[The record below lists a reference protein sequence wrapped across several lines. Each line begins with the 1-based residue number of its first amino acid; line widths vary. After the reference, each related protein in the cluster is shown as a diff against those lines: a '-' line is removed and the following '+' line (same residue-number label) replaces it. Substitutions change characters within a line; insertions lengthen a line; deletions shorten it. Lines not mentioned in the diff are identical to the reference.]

1 MGYEE
6 LLGSTFGKF
15 RLFYLFRLFIFL
27 SLLRNPSSRKGGGEG
42 KGGPESMSHAV
53 SSPSGL
59 KRPTPLSRQFS
70 FFLEHFQFVKTNSGV
85 TCACNY
91 FNLNLNFVK
100 VYLHKSTSYF
110 GIKMY
115 KYCQQDSINLL
126 KMNFRKYQK
135 LKLSL
140 SGRFITLH
148 KKLNFFPMFSFS
160 YMYSVFWLL
169 KVKMDWKN
177 LHWSFQYE
185 MSFSMSYVT

>member
-1 MGYEE
+1 
-6 LLGSTFGKF
+6 
-15 RLFYLFRLFIFL
+15 
-27 SLLRNPSSRKGGGEG
+27 
-42 KGGPESMSHAV
+42 
-53 SSPSGL
+53 
-59 KRPTPLSRQFS
+59 
-70 FFLEHFQFVKTNSGV
+70 
-85 TCACNY
+85 
-91 FNLNLNFVK
+91 
-100 VYLHKSTSYF
+100 
-110 GIKMY
+110 MY

-148 KKLNFFPMFSFS
+148 KKLNFFPMLSFS

-185 MSFSMSYVT
+185 MSFPVSYATQVFTFFEEKTKFTIDCLIFYIASCPYIQRRNNFFTAFFKFLLQVPRSKTFFSFFFYLFLQKGF

>member
-15 RLFYLFRLFIFL
+15 RSFIYFVYLSFLVYYETLRAEKGRGRVRGVRSRL
-27 SLLRNPSSRKGGGEG
+27 P
-42 KGGPESMSHAV
+42 V

-59 KRPTPLSRQFS
+59 KRPSPLSRQFS
-70 FFLEHFQFVKTNSGV
+70 FFLELFQFVKTNPGV

-91 FNLNLNFVK
+91 FSLNLNFAK

-110 GIKMY
+110 DIKMY

-135 LKLSL
+135 LK
-140 SGRFITLH
+140 
-148 KKLNFFPMFSFS
+148 
-160 YMYSVFWLL
+160 
-169 KVKMDWKN
+169 
-177 LHWSFQYE
+177 
-185 MSFSMSYVT
+185 